1 MKKAI
6 RTIVI
11 TIILLS
17 LVILMVRVF
26 DIRVIKVSGHS
37 MYPTLIENNYV
48 LSTKENKLQK
58 GDLILFEYENIKMIK
73 RIIGIPGDKIE
84 IKDNGDVYVNDS
96 YLEETYKHEHVDE
109 FKNEVTYPIT
119 VKEGE
124 YFILGDNRD
133 DSLDSRILSVGN
145 IKREDIIGK
154 VWLRI
159 YPPKII
165 K

>member
-48 LSTKENKLQK
+48 LSTKENKLQN

-73 RIIGIPGDKIE
+73 RIIGVPGDKIE
-84 IKDNGDVYVNDS
+84 VKDNGDVYINDS
-96 YLEETYKHEHVDE
+96 YLDESYKHDHVDE

-124 YFILGDNRD
+124 YFVLGDNRD

-154 VWLRI
+154 VWLSI